1 MEMELLSL
9 ETIKTVFSQIQFN
22 KDDGVVVRSNFNLE
36 VDRQG
41 GLTIEYGYI
50 WAQAGKMKLKAER
63 QVKMVRA
70 QVELEYRSG
79 ERGNP
84 NEKKTEASIKALVE
98 TDADVVMAE
107 KILIEATY
115 WYNIATN
122 YDKAISQRMDL
133 IRIISKDMNKDTT
146 QYSN

>member
-1 MEMELLSL
+1 M
-9 ETIKTVFSQIQFN
+9 
-22 KDDGVVVRSNFNLE
+22 
-36 VDRQG
+36 
-41 GLTIEYGYI
+41 
-50 WAQAGKMKLKAER
+50 
-63 QVKMVRA
+63 
-70 QVELEYRSG
+70 
-79 ERGNP
+79 
-84 NEKKTEASIKALVE
+84 VE
-98 TDADVVMAE
+98 TDEDVVMAE